1 MNYFN
6 DNLATVG
13 PTFDYIMRSIRK
25 PVDDHKLLSLCSKAY
40 IDEKRNGNF
49 LTDQEKKELE

>member
-25 PVDDHKLLSLCSKAY
+25 PVDDHKLLNLCDKAY
-40 IDEKRNGNF
+40 IDEKRSGNY
-49 LTDQEKKELE
+49 LTV